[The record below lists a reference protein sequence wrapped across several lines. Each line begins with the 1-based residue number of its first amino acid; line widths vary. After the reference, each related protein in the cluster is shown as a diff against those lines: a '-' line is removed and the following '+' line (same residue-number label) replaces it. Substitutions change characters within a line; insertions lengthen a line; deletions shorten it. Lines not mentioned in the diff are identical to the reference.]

1 MLSQIYSCGLRG
13 IDGFPV
19 CVQTDISNGLVAFEI
34 VGLPDATVREAKE
47 RVRAAVK
54 NTGLRFPS
62 KRVTVNLAPAN
73 MRKEGSGYDLPI
85 TISLLSA
92 TEQINVEDSEHTM
105 FIGELSLD
113 GSVNSV
119 PGVLPRVISAY
130 EQGFCH
136 IFVPFDNANEAAVI
150 EGINV
155 YPVKSLKDICAHF
168 SGEARI
174 MPHTVDLDKY
184 FSQRTLS
191 ALDFCDV
198 KGQENIKRA
207 LEVAAAGNHN
217 VLLIGSPGT
226 GKTMLAQRMSGILP
240 DLSFDESMEVTKI
253 HSIAGVLS
261 PDMPIVSE
269 RPFRSPH
276 HTISAAGLT
285 GGGTIPRPGELS
297 LAHNGILFL
306 DELPEFNRNV
316 LEVLRQPL
324 EDGKVTISRVNA
336 MLTYPCNIMLMASMN
351 PCKCG
356 YLGDSRHK
364 CTCTPAQISRYRSRI
379 SGPLLDRIDIQVEVT
394 GVDYGDLSSERKG
407 ETSAEIKK
415 RVNRT
420 RKIQLERYKGLN
432 IYSNSQLSAG
442 MLDKFCKLG
451 RDENA
456 LLQNAFESL
465 GLSARA
471 HSRILKVARTIADLE
486 ESENITV
493 SHIAEAIQYRSLDRK
508 FFE

>member
-19 CVQTDISNGLVAFEI
+19 CVQTDISTGLVTFEI
-34 VGLPDATVREAKE
+34 VGLPDTTVREAKE
-47 RVRAAVK
+47 RVRAAIK

-73 MRKEGSGYDLPI
+73 RRKEGSGYDLPI
-85 TISLLSA
+85 TVSILSA
-92 TEQINVEDSEHTM
+92 TEQLKVADAEHTM

-113 GSVNSV
+113 GSVTAVS
-119 PGVLPRVISAY
+119 GVLPRVISAY
-130 EQGFCH
+130 GQGFKH
-136 IFVPFDNANEAAVI
+136 IFVPFDNANEAAVV

-155 YPVKSLKDICAHF
+155 YPVKSLKDICNHF
-168 SGEARI
+168 SGEVRI
-174 MPHTVDLDKY
+174 EPHTVDLDE
-184 FSQRTLS
+184 FFANRALT

-261 PDMPIVSE
+261 AEQPIVAE

-276 HTISAAGLT
+276 HTISSAGLT

-356 YLGDSRHK
+356 YLGDSRRK
-364 CTCTPAQISRYRSRI
+364 CTCTPIQVSRYRSRI

-394 GVDYGDLSSERKG
+394 GVDYSDLSSEQKG

-432 IYSNSQLSAG
+432 IYSNSQLTAG

-451 RDENA
+451 AAENA
-456 LLQNAFESL
+456 LLKNAFESL

-486 ESENITV
+486 QSENITAA
-493 SHIAEAIQYRSLDRK
+493 HIAEAIQYRSLDRK